1 MSLFTITL
9 AGRPNVGKSTL
20 FNLLSK
26 KKLAIVED
34 TPGVTIDYKENNI
47 ELFNT
52 QVKIVDTGGITTTKI
67 NKKEPSVLNHNLN
80 QEINEQALVAIKKST
95 VVLFVVDGK
104 EGLTLED
111 KEIATVLRKI
121 HDNIIIVINKV
132 DNNKNSYNHIEFKT
146 LGFNK
151 IVEMSAI
158 HKTGLQNLYKTV
170 EHFFKIYKL
179 TTVNEESANANYTP
193 PFLSITIV
201 GKPNTG
207 KSTLINSLLKEKRL
221 VVSDIAGTTKDSI
234 SVYFNY
240 NNKLIRVIDTAGL
253 VRKSKVK
260 KGVDTLAK
268 SETIRSIIFAQVVIL
283 IIDSIEGIT
292 KQDLTLASY
301 VLKEG
306 RALIIALNKIDLVSN
321 PDKLKKEIIET
332 LNTSFSDVKGISI
345 ISISALKKINLNK
358 IFKESLL
365 VYSKWSISIKTSL
378 LNRWLRDSITNN
390 PPALY
395 NGRQVKIKFISQEK
409 TRPPTFNLWVN
420 LRSGIYKQYLTFLRN
435 QIYKTFSL
443 WGVPIKFNI
452 KTSKNPYINT

>member
-1 MSLFTITL
+1 MSLFTIAL

-26 KKLAIVED
+26 KKMAIVQD

-47 ELFNT
+47 DLFNT
-52 QVKIVDTGGITTTKI
+52 TVKIIDTGGITTNKV
-67 NKKEPSVLNHNLN
+67 NKKEPRVLNHSLN
-80 QEINEQALVAIKKST
+80 KEINDQALIAINKAN

-111 KEIATVLRKI
+111 KEIANILRKTNN
-121 HDNIIIVINKV
+121 NIIIVINKV
-132 DNNKNSYNHIEFKT
+132 DNNNKNFNYIEFQT

-151 IVEMSAI
+151 ITEISAI
-158 HKTGLQNLYKTV
+158 HKTGLLSLYKNI
-170 EHFFKIYKL
+170 EFFFKSYKAPI
-179 TTVNEESANANYTP
+179 NSEENNSTP

-207 KSTLINSLLKEKRL
+207 KSTLVNSLLKEKRL
-221 VVSDIAGTTKDSI
+221 VVSDIPGTTKDSI

-240 NNKLIRVIDTAGL
+240 NNKLIRVVDTAGL

-283 IIDSIEGIT
+283 TIDSVEGLT

-306 RALIIALNKIDLVSN
+306 RALIIALNKIDLIDN
-321 PDKLKKEIIET
+321 PEKLKKEITET
-332 LNTSFSDVKGISI
+332 LSTSFSDVKGISI
-345 ISISALKKINLNK
+345 INISGLKKINLGK
-358 IFKESLL
+358 IFKESLV

-395 NGRQVKIKFISQEK
+395 NGRQVKIKFISQDK

-420 LRSGIYKQYLTFLRN
+420 LKSGIYNQYLVFLRN

-452 KTSKNPYINT
+452 KVSKNPYAKD